1 MKLSIHALW
10 GTIASQAVP
19 AGGGKAGDASGGTT
33 AEEALRAEQ
42 ARYAAQMSNDF
53 APMEKLFGD
62 DLVYV
67 HSSTVLDTKASFIE
81 SMRSGTVRYRQMQLR
96 GEPEVR
102 TFGGIA
108 IITGRAL
115 FEVTVKGEDR
125 ALDILFHSVWA
136 RRPSGLQFV
145 SWQATRLPPKA

>member
-1 MKLSIHALW
+1 MESGGRHA
-10 GTIASQAVP
+10 AP
-19 AGGGKAGDASGGTT
+19 AGGGRTGDIS
-33 AEEALRAEQ
+33 AEDALRAEQ
-42 ARYAAQMSNDF
+42 ARYAAQIANDF
-53 APMEKLFGD
+53 ATMEKLFGD

-67 HSSTVLDTKASFIE
+67 HSSTVLYTKASFIE

-96 GEPEVR
+96 GEPRVR
-102 TFGGIA
+102 TFGAIA

-136 RRPSGLQFV
+136 SRSSGPQFV

>member
-1 MKLSIHALW
+1 MKLTIHAPW
-10 GTIASQAVP
+10 RTIARHAVP
-19 AGGGKAGDASGGTT
+19 AGGGEAGGVG

-42 ARYAAQMSNDF
+42 ARYAAQIANDF
-53 APMEKLFGD
+53 AAMDKLFGD

-67 HSSTVLDTKASFIE
+67 HSSTVLDTKTSFIE

-96 GEPEVR
+96 GDPKVR

-136 RRPSGLQFV
+136 RRPAGLQFV
-145 SWQATRLPPKA
+145 SWQATRLPPRT

>member
-1 MKLSIHALW
+1 VKLSMFALW
-10 GTIASQAVP
+10 ETIAGHAAP
-19 AGGGKAGDASGGTT
+19 AGGGKAGGISED
-33 AEEALRAEQ
+33 EALRAEQ
-42 ARYAAQMSNDF
+42 ARYAAQTANDF
-53 APMEKLFGD
+53 AAMEQLFGD

-96 GEPEVR
+96 GEPRVR
-102 TFGGIA
+102 TFGAVA

-125 ALDILFHSVWA
+125 ALDLLFHSVWA